1 LKKKH
6 KGDFFYEGNC
16 ENNGKNNSKN
26 QKSAKKTG
34 GLSAKIF

>member
-1 LKKKH
+1 MKETAKTTAKT
-6 KGDFFYEGNC
+6 
-16 ENNGKNNSKN
+16 NSEN

>member
-1 LKKKH
+1 MK
-6 KGDFFYEGNC
+6 EIC
-16 ENNGKNNSKN
+16 ENNGKNNSEN